1 MDRSSVKRAA
11 AVLSQ
16 LKRQQVDE
24 SSRSRSVS
32 PVRESEHHSLTED
45 EEEDKEEEEEGEEG
59 EEEEEEEKEDALS
72 DKENMPPRAPVSA
85 NQNCKAC
92 DTPILAVDLAHC
104 TDCAARIHQD
114 GKGCAQPLLAGLSVK
129 LVHNKKKQYCRTCWV
144 GLLYLHSCL
153 ISCCCELRT
162 PRSNS
167 ARWSPP
173 NVATVV

>member
-32 PVRESEHHSLTED
+32 PVRESERHSLTED
-45 EEEDKEEEEEGEEG
+45 EEEDE

-129 LVHNKKKQYCRTCWV
+129 LVHNKNKQYCHTCWV

-167 ARWSPP
+167 ARRSPP